1 MRLTLML
8 LPFVV
13 LIAAWFMGS
22 AVRLEANPQ
31 DKLLPGLS
39 QMVAA
44 IDRMAFT
51 PDKRSGEYLLWADT
65 LISLSRLLTGLA
77 VSSLIGLVIGIA
89 AGVFPMYR
97 AALSPLLTVVSMIP
111 PLAIL
116 PVLFIV
122 FGLDELSKVMLIVIG
137 ITPMLARDLEQRA
150 QEIPAELFI
159 KAQTLGA
166 NSWTLVLRVVL
177 PQLLSRL
184 ITSAPAAGL
193 GMAVPDLRRGHL
205 RHRRAGV
212 PHFPGAA
219 LYGDGRDYS
228 LCHLDHLAG
237 MADGSGAAPAA
248 QSLFP
253 VGGRRPGMSFI
264 DIKNIWQEY
273 GDHVV
278 LERINLQVKEGE
290 FCSMVGASGCG
301 KSTFCAC
308 CSVRKN
314 RPVAPSCSTASRWRR
329 SRTAAAAWSSSAIR
343 CFRISTCWITSPSV
357 WSCRRP
363 RCWGACLAAESARP
377 GNRPSGC
384 WRKWAGA
391 RPG

>member
-1 MRLTLML
+1 MRHINRYPQKGMRLTLML
-8 LPFVV
+8 LPFVL

-39 QMVAA
+39 QMAAA

-77 VSSLIGLVIGIA
+77 VSSLIGLGIGIA

-97 AALSPLLTVVSMIP
+97 AALSPLMTVVSMIP

-150 QEIPAELFI
+150 REIPAELFI

-166 NSWTLVLRVVL
+166 NSWTVVL

-184 ITSAPAAGL
+184 IASLRLLLGSAWLFLISAEAISATAGL
-193 GMAVPDLRRGHL
+193 GYRIFLVRRYMAMDVIIPYVIWITLLAWLMDLAL
-205 RHRRAGV
+205 RQLHKAC
-212 PHFPGAA
+212 FPWAE
-219 LYGDGRDYS
+219 
-228 LCHLDHLAG
+228 
-237 MADGSGAAPAA
+237 
-248 QSLFP
+248 
-253 VGGRRPGMSFI
+253 GGRG
-264 DIKNIWQEY
+264 
-273 GDHVV
+273 
-278 LERINLQVKEGE
+278 
-290 FCSMVGASGCG
+290 
-301 KSTFCAC
+301 
-308 CSVRKN
+308 
-314 RPVAPSCSTASRWRR
+314 
-329 SRTAAAAWSSSAIR
+329 
-343 CFRISTCWITSPSV
+343 
-357 WSCRRP
+357 
-363 RCWGACLAAESARP
+363 
-377 GNRPSGC
+377 
-384 WRKWAGA
+384 
-391 RPG
+391 